1 MAHRCLTH
9 IIRSA
14 LPTRSA
20 ELPQRGSTAVGA
32 LVGKLKFNKTPQG
45 ELAMGMVERGELGSL
60 STGYRVTKWLIR
72 DENGDEVDQE
82 EPIGWDDKLSFEAT
96 RWQLLEASLVLIN
109 AEGSGTSIRSLDGN
123 RDWIA
128 DIRARMLSRQ
138 RMHERAQSAT
148 FGTHDD

>member
-1 MAHRCLTH
+1 
-9 IIRSA
+9 
-14 LPTRSA
+14 
-20 ELPQRGSTAVGA
+20 
-32 LVGKLKFNKTPQG
+32 LKFNKTPQG